1 MRRTIVRYKVKP
13 DRVAEHEAL
22 IQAVFAELA
31 TTKPG
36 GLRYGAFKQ
45 ADGVSF
51 VHFAIA
57 ESDTNPLDKVAAFK
71 AFTANIKDRCDEPP
85 VSAQLDAIATY
96 GF

>member
-13 DRVAEHEAL
+13 ERVADHEAL

-51 VHFAIA
+51 VHFSIA
-57 ESDTNPLDKVAAFK
+57 EADNNPLEKIAAFK
-71 AFTANIKDRCDEPP
+71 AFTANIKERCDEPP
-85 VSAQLDAIATY
+85 VSTQLEAISTY
-96 GF
+96 GL